1 MCGTLLKTEPKTLVQ
16 PQAASR
22 LQTTEVTL
30 NTTANCTP
38 PPQPIQRH
46 NTRNKTNS
54 SRTII
59 LNGEFF

>member
-1 MCGTLLKTEPKTLVQ
+1 MNVWDFIKDIEPKTLVQ

-38 PPQPIQRH
+38 PLQPI
-46 NTRNKTNS
+46 
-54 SRTII
+54 
-59 LNGEFF
+59 